1 MNNIMKLADACEIAA
16 TNRHQWGLET
26 DGEDRIVTGV
36 LYRSA
41 EAAYVTA
48 RAKLEAA
55 VEQQAK
61 EIERLTLRESVPEDV
76 FARGLIN
83 EEVTALCNAA
93 VTAIDKQRE
102 AQGAVAKAVV
112 LTTGIGLQWIGE
124 ALPAG
129 TKLFTHALPAQPA
142 EPAKDAG
149 LVADGCVWTQDSD
162 FEMGDTY
169 DSGCG
174 EKWSFIDGGPAENNV
189 RFCQGCG
196 KPVVI
201 ASAQPQQKEG

>member
-1 MNNIMKLADACEIAA
+1 MTEHFTRDEAA
-16 TNRHQWGLET
+16 TLAKAAGFEVRRGL
-26 DGEDRIVTGV
+26 G
-36 LYRSA
+36 
-41 EAAYVTA
+41 
-48 RAKLEAA
+48 
-55 VEQQAK
+55 
-61 EIERLTLRESVPEDV
+61 LRESVPEDV

-93 VTAIDKQRE
+93 AVAAKLKEWDVQ
-102 AQGAVAKAVV
+102 AAVAKAVV

-201 ASAQPQQKEG
+201 AYQPKIGGV